1 VLVRVDA
8 VPDRELEARIADI
21 GLMARPDFSSF
32 PPARNFDAVI
42 AIDGADPRLRSG
54 MSASARVEMNRLPD
68 VLLVPAAAVFQ
79 VGGASV
85 VYVVSGGS
93 ASPRGVTVLRRG
105 RDQVAIQSGLH
116 EGDRISLRDL
126 AAGESK

>member
-1 VLVRVDA
+1 
-8 VPDRELEARIADI
+8 
-21 GLMARPDFSSF
+21 
-32 PPARNFDAVI
+32 
-42 AIDGADPRLRSG
+42 
-54 MSASARVEMNRLPD
+54 MSASARIEMNRLPD

-79 VGGASV
+79 AGGASV

-93 ASPRGVTVLRRG
+93 ASPRAITVLRRG
-105 RDQVAIQSGLH
+105 RDQVAIQSGIH